1 MQSLVARRIAGR
13 SSQVRLQRTKTFVR
27 HSSGLT
33 SVIDWSRDLPDET
46 LEYQSLA
53 HKFAQENWAP
63 HALAWDYE
71 SHFPRAEMKAAAE
84 LGFGAL
90 YASSEFGGTELSRL
104 DASVIFEA
112 LSTADVSTAALL
124 SIHNMATWMID
135 AFGTADLREKYISG
149 LANLDLM
156 ASYCLT
162 EPNSGSDA
170 AALQTTAKREG
181 DHYIVNG
188 SKAFISG
195 GGESELYVTMVR
207 TGGEGPKGISC
218 LVIEKDLAGV
228 TFGAKEKKM
237 GWNTQPT
244 RAVFFDNV
252 RVPVTHLLG
261 GEGDG
266 FKIAMKGI
274 NGGRTNIASC
284 SLGGA
289 QACLEA
295 VVEHVKTRKQFG
307 KKLADFQTV
316 QFKLSEMATDLAASR
331 LLVRSAAKALDEGAP
346 NSASACAMAKL
357 FATEKCH
364 AICED
369 ALQLFGGYGYLKDYP
384 IEKHVRD
391 LRVHRI
397 LEGTNEVMRMVVGR
411 ELIK

>member
-1 MQSLVARRIAGR
+1 LKGS
-13 SSQVRLQRTKTFVR
+13 K
-27 HSSGLT
+27 GL
-33 SVIDWSRDLPDET
+33 PEET
-46 LEYQSLA
+46 LTYQELA
-53 HKFAQENWAP
+53 HKFATDNWAP
-63 HALAWDYE
+63 HALEWDAN
-71 SHFPRAEMKAAAE
+71 SHFPRQELKAAAE

-90 YASSEFGGTELSRL
+90 YATSEYGGTELSRL

-135 AFGTADLREKYISG
+135 AFGSADIRQKYIPG
-149 LANLDLM
+149 LANFDLM

-170 AALQTTAKREG
+170 AALQTTAKRDG
-181 DHYIVNG
+181 DFYIVNG

-195 GGESELYVTMVR
+195 GGESEVYVTMVR
-207 TGGEGPKGISC
+207 TGGEGAKGISC
-218 LVIEKDLAGV
+218 LLIDKDLPGV
-228 TFGAKEKKM
+228 SFGAKEKKM

-252 RVPVTHLLG
+252 RVPVENLLG

-289 QACLEA
+289 QACLQA
-295 VVEHVKTRKQFG
+295 VIEHVKTRKQFG
-307 KKLADFQTV
+307 KSLSNFQAI
-316 QFKLSEMATDLAASR
+316 QFKLAEMATDLTASR
-331 LLVRSAAKALDEGAP
+331 LIVREAAKALDEGSP
-346 NSASACAMAKL
+346 NSASICAMAKL
-357 FATEKCH
+357 FATEKSH

-411 ELIK
+411 ELIKE